1 MSTTQTPPRDPLPP
15 PAAPAQ
21 DAPGLYDA
29 RHWETAY
36 RHFDEDA
43 VPRLLLHLQDDLT
56 RSRRREAAWLSVIVH
71 LLVIILFVNQPRIE
85 GFYRRVFL
93 HQQPVMSVSVQDLL
107 RQKELTYIE
116 LPPDLQKIAKR
127 PDTNVISD
135 KDRTASSRTPQP
147 DPKELKKLMASSR
160 PGTPGPSGVQS
171 QQPAPDAASQAQDN
185 PGPQIPQQGPPP
197 PQNQAQNQL
206 AQLQPPVQPSPQVKF
221 GGSMSAGSAIDQA
234 ARAAA
239 QNRGGY
245 GGDGGD
251 FGLNQGKA
259 GTLGP
264 MEVLTDTMGVDFNPY
279 LARVLHDVKQ
289 NWYALI
295 PESAVMKKGKVVI
308 EFFIQKDGS
317 VAGLK
322 VMSSSGDV
330 ALDRP
335 AFGSITGSNP
345 FPPLPKEFPGP
356 YLGLRFSYYYNLN
369 TDGTEFR

>member
-1 MSTTQTPPRDPLPP
+1 MPITQTPSRNPLPP
-15 PAAPAQ
+15 AVPAPE
-21 DAPGLYDA
+21 APGLYDA
-29 RHWETAY
+29 QHWETAY

-43 VPRLLLHLQDDLT
+43 VPQLLLHLQDDLT
-56 RSRRREAAWLSVIVH
+56 RSRKREAAWLSVIVH
-71 LLVIILFVNQPRIE
+71 LLVIILFVNQSRIE

-116 LPPDLQKIAKR
+116 LPPDLQKVTKR

-135 KDRTASSRTPQP
+135 KDRTASSRTPQL
-147 DPKELKKLMASSR
+147 DPKQLKKLMASSH
-160 PGTPGPSGVQS
+160 PGNPGPSGPQVQQPPTPDQAPQAQNNGGQPAS
-171 QQPAPDAASQAQDN
+171 QQGA
-185 PGPQIPQQGPPP
+185 PP
-197 PQNQAQNQL
+197 PQIQNQIS
-206 AQLQPPVQPSPQVKF
+206 QLQPPVQPSPQIKF
-221 GGSMSAGSAIDQA
+221 GGSMSAGSQIDQA
-234 ARAAA
+234 TRAAA

-251 FGLNQGKA
+251 FGLNQGKT

-279 LARVLHDVKQ
+279 LARVLQNVKQ
-289 NWYALI
+289 QWYALI
-295 PESAVMKKGKVVI
+295 PESAQWKKGRVVL
-308 EFFIQKDGS
+308 EFFILKDGS

-322 VMSSSGDV
+322 VVGPSGDV
-330 ALDRP
+330 AMDRP

-345 FPPLPKEFPGP
+345 FPPLPREFPGP

-369 TDGTEFR
+369 TDGSEIH

>member
-1 MSTTQTPPRDPLPP
+1 MSTTQTPSRDPLPP
-15 PAAPAQ
+15 AVPAPEAL
-21 DAPGLYDA
+21 GLYDA
-29 RHWETAY
+29 QHWETAY

-43 VPRLLLHLQDDLT
+43 VPQLLLHLQDDLT
-56 RSRRREAAWLSVIVH
+56 RSRKREAAWLSVIVH

-116 LPPDLQKIAKR
+116 LPPDLQKVTKR
-127 PDTNVISD
+127 PDTNAISD
-135 KDRTASSRTPQP
+135 KDRTASSRTPQL
-147 DPKELKKLMASSR
+147 DPKELKKMMASSR
-160 PGTPGPSGVQS
+160 PGNPGPSGPQVQQPPPPDQSS
-171 QQPAPDAASQAQDN
+171 QAQNNGGQPAP
-185 PGPQIPQQGPPP
+185 QQGQPP
-197 PQNQAQNQL
+197 PQSQNQIS
-206 AQLQPPVQPSPQVKF
+206 QLQPPVQTSPQIKF
-221 GGSMSAGSAIDQA
+221 GGSMTAGSAIDQA
-234 ARAAA
+234 TRAAA

-251 FGLNQGKA
+251 FGLNQGKT

-279 LARVLHDVKQ
+279 LARVLHEVKQ
-289 NWYALI
+289 NWYNLI
-295 PESAVMKKGKVVI
+295 PESASWKKGRVVL
-308 EFFIQKDGS
+308 EFFILKDGS

-322 VMSSSGDV
+322 VVGTSGDV
-330 ALDRP
+330 AMDRP
-335 AFGSITGSNP
+335 AYGSITGSNP

-369 TDGTEFR
+369 TDGSEIH